1 VSGLNETAE
10 QTGRMA
16 REVLESCH
24 LLCEQAETLRQDVNS
39 FLTEVHAA

>member
-10 QTGRMA
+10 QTGVMA
-16 REVLESCH
+16 QEVLDACH
-24 LLCEQAETLRQDVNS
+24 LLCEQAETLRQDVNN